1 MARIAYFVHGR
12 GRGHAARAR
21 AVLAAL
27 EARGHELAVH
37 GGGQAESL
45 LGSRP
50 DFTAVRAVLPGSG
63 LLPSIAQRLPADVRR
78 FRRTRP
84 DVVISDSDLTSV
96 HAAAALGIP
105 TLALGH
111 GLVFAHCELPP
122 GLPRLGL
129 LRETLNSGSSSWIAW
144 RKVVVHFADAPVKT
158 PSAVLARPDL
168 RDGLEPSTT
177 DEGFVLT
184 YFRDDNGQDAL
195 RALLATGRRVVCFT
209 DGEVPEGVVRRAPS
223 AEGFADAL
231 ARCGAVVA
239 SAGNHLPAECAMVGK
254 PLLGVY
260 DRGDLEQRMNG
271 ALLEHAGFGL
281 TAPLEQVTP
290 ELLVRFFAEPFPR
303 AGVGEAVRAL
313 PPVSA
318 VVPALVDEALAGPG
332 GRGSERHDR

>member
-27 EARGHELAVH
+27 EAEGHTLAVH
-37 GGGQAESL
+37 GGGQAASL
-45 LGSRP
+45 LGGRA
-50 DFTAVRAVLPGSG
+50 DFEPVRAVLPGPG
-63 LLPSIAQRLPADVRR
+63 LLPSIAARLPADLRR

-84 DVVISDSDLTSV
+84 DLVISDSDLTSV
-96 HAAAALGIP
+96 HAAAALRIP

-158 PSAVLARPDL
+158 ASAVLARPDL
-168 RDGLEPSTT
+168 RDGLEPSSA
-177 DEGFVLT
+177 DDGFVLT
-184 YFRDDNGQDAL
+184 YFRDDNGQDVL
-195 RALLATGRRVVCFT
+195 RKLLATGRRVVCFT
-209 DGEVPEGVVRRAPS
+209 AGHVPDGVDRRAPS
-223 AEGFADAL
+223 AEGFAAAL
-231 ARCGAVVA
+231 ARCTAVVA

-260 DRGDLEQRMNG
+260 DAGDLEQRMNG
-271 ALLEHAGFGL
+271 LLLEDAGFGRTAALDAVTPALLE
-281 TAPLEQVTP
+281 
-290 ELLVRFFAEPFPR
+290 RFFAERFPR
-303 AGVGEAVRAL
+303 PGVGEAVRAL
-313 PPVSA
+313 APVSA
-318 VVPALVDEALAGPG
+318 VVPALVEEALAGG
-332 GRGSERHDR
+332 RGRGSETHDR

>member
-27 EARGHELAVH
+27 EAEGHALAVH
-37 GGGQAESL
+37 GGGQAASL

-50 DFTAVRAVLPGSG
+50 DFEAVRAVLPGPG
-63 LLPSIAQRLPADVRR
+63 LLPSIVARLPADLRR

-96 HAAAALGIP
+96 HAAAMLGIP

-111 GLVFAHCELPP
+111 GLVFANCALPP

-144 RKVVVHFADAPVKT
+144 RKVVVHFADARVTSK
-158 PSAVLARPDL
+158 SAVLARPDL
-168 RDGLEPSTT
+168 RDGLAPSTA
-177 DEGFVLT
+177 DDGFVLT
-184 YFRDDNGQDAL
+184 YFRDDNGQDVL
-195 RALLATGRRVVCFT
+195 RALLQAGRRVVCFT
-209 DGEVPEGVVRRAPS
+209 DGPVPEGVDKRAPS
-223 AEGFADAL
+223 AVGFAEAL
-231 ARCGAVVA
+231 ARCTAVVA

-260 DRGDLEQRMNG
+260 DAGDLEQRMNG
-271 ALLEHAGFGL
+271 LLLEHAGFGL
-281 TAPLEQVTP
+281 TAPLGAVTP
-290 ELLVRFFAEPFPR
+290 ALLGRFFGERFPR
-303 AGVGEAVRAL
+303 PGVGEAVRAL

-318 VVPALVDEALAGPG
+318 VVPSLVREALAGAR
-332 GRGSERHDR
+332 GRGSERHER